1 MDKQK
6 IEKFIYMLLKE
17 ARRNSLVELCEE
29 YGISEYEIDT
39 IIDYIGEK
47 LDIYILNAT
56 GLDKNS
62 PDFYKRREIYV
73 QYPYY
78 KFR

>member
-47 LDIYILNAT
+47 LDIYI
-56 GLDKNS
+56 
-62 PDFYKRREIYV
+62 Y
-73 QYPYY
+73 
-78 KFR
+78 